1 MVRNP
6 QNDARDPARAL
17 LVELGTP
24 RWLSLCPGRGAARP
38 LAEIP
43 IDRAIEED
51 ARVAIARGLCAI
63 ARAVE
68 RSFPNNLFC
77 DLELVGA
84 TLGAQAARE
93 GAGGVER
100 VSSAIVE
107 LHERFGC
114 ATELHFRY
122 VHDFL
127 YGFDWAR
134 WVRRDPEA
142 RAGVGPF
149 DAAFLAHA
157 RRRGDELASLIAE
170 DDPKYG
176 RLPEGTDRN
185 PFPFARDPASEEL
198 LLRDLAA
205 RGWIPVEAWRADATP
220 DWTRDY
226 VTERERRA
234 RELGLERA
242 EGGRAPGRS

>member
-1 MVRNP
+1 MVTDS
-6 QNDARDPARAL
+6 QIDAGDPARAL
-17 LVELGTP
+17 LVEHATP
-24 RWLSLCPGRGAARP
+24 GWLSLCPGRGAARSLSD
-38 LAEIP
+38 LA
-43 IDRAIEED
+43 IDPALGDE
-51 ARVAIARGLCAI
+51 ARLAIARGLCAI

-77 DLELVGA
+77 DLEIVAA
-84 TLGAQAARE
+84 TLGGAAARE
-93 GAGGVER
+93 GVTGVER
-100 VSSAIVE
+100 ASGAIVE
-107 LHERFGC
+107 LHEVFGC
-114 ATELHFRY
+114 ATELQFRY

-134 WVRRDPEA
+134 WVRRDPEV

-149 DAAFLAHA
+149 DPAFLAHA
-157 RRRGDELASLIAE
+157 RRRGDELALLIAE

-176 RLPEGTDRN
+176 RLPKGVDRN

-205 RGWIPVEAWRADATP
+205 RGWIPVEAWRADATA

-234 RELGLERA
+234 RELGL
-242 EGGRAPGRS
+242 GR